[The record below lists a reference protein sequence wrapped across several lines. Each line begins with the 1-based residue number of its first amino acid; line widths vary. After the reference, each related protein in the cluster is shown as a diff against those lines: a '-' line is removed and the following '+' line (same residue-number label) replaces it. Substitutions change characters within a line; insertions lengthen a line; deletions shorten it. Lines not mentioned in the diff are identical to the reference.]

1 LTRLHDPAL
10 TRGKR
15 AAEKVPAG
23 AINRGGAMVKSNR
36 RAQRLVAL
44 FLLGCLLFNYP
55 LLVLFNRHESVFG
68 IPLPYAYLFSA
79 WMLVIVLA
87 ALVMEKRD

>member
-1 LTRLHDPAL
+1 
-10 TRGKR
+10 
-15 AAEKVPAG
+15 
-23 AINRGGAMVKSNR
+23 MVKSSR

-55 LLVLFNRHESVFG
+55 LLVLFNSHSTVFG

-79 WMLVIVLA
+79 WMLLIILA